1 MSKVSVET
9 VLNGSTAERVVDR
22 RQSQRGELIVRV
34 DYATVDELFSEFTR
48 DVHEGGLFIETDS
61 PEEPGESVKLLIR
74 LPKLEHSLELEGRV
88 AWVCEGGEV
97 DFPPGMGVE
106 FQNLP
111 DAARKIINE
120 VVRELKTPNLS

>member
-1 MSKVSVET
+1 MT
-9 VLNGSTAERVVDR
+9 LNSSDVHERR
-22 RQSQRGELIVRV
+22 RYVRRSVRV
-34 DYATVDELFSEFTR
+34 PVDYSSVDAFFAEFASNIN
-48 DVHEGGLFIETDS
+48 EGGLFIETDS

-88 AWVCEGGEV
+88 AWV
-97 DFPPGMGVE
+97 PPGMGVE

-111 DAARKIINE
+111 DDARKIINE